1 MQRPKVIAF
10 VLAVVLALAA
20 TPRAF
25 ADPWYAGNQRISV
38 YGAGGTI
45 FTPAGP
51 PTLVNHDQSGEYSW
65 IGTNAGG
72 GWIQTGWAYIPWNG
86 LSPATQYTEWLASG
100 LYSGITPH
108 GTQCWGC
115 AADYKVDYTGSNT
128 WYAYING
135 VRQTS
140 GVYPIPGGITA
151 QALLE
156 VHYSSSNQASTYFK
170 NIAYK
175 TSSGSWKSFDQANW
189 IQDSPYRVNSTAYK
203 YHWTSYGP

>member
-72 GWIQTGWAYIPWNG
+72 GWIQTGWAYMPWNG
-86 LSPATQYTEWLASG
+86 LSPATQYTEWLAGG

-156 VHYSSSNQASTYFK
+156 VHYSSYNQASTYFK
-170 NIAYK
+170 
-175 TSSGSWKSFDQANW
+175 
-189 IQDSPYRVNSTAYK
+189 K
-203 YHWTSYGP
+203 YCI